1 MSRPRLG
8 FAAVLVIVL
17 VAGCAEIPTSGP
29 VVEGE
34 AVPEQLPVSVGFVPN
49 PPVAGASET
58 DIVQGFLEA
67 MASYEAGYQTAK
79 EFLTP
84 DGASAWEPSA
94 AMTIYSAT
102 PTVTQTARGAV
113 RLALTV
119 EAVISPEAGYERRA
133 PAVVTDY
140 GLTLSQI
147 DGEWRIANPPPGL
160 LVFEGDFKSEFR
172 EYNLYYWD
180 ADFEELVPD
189 PVYVPTQGNVPS
201 LLAEELVGGPSRW
214 LAPAVATAFPDGTTV
229 PLPVAV
235 DAGRAQI
242 ELSAEAADGTPDDQ
256 REQMTAQL
264 AWTLDQVDGIQQ
276 VVVRADGVPLTD
288 AAATAGPAESFGELD
303 PNRPRGRDL
312 FALTD
317 SGVVVGDQLTPAA
330 GPLGELPEAR
340 TVAVDP
346 RAGRAAAVDATGT
359 QVLWAPFDS
368 AAEVAVL
375 ATGTDLRSLSWDR
388 TGLVWAVDQVP
399 GGSAVI
405 VARPDGAASDVPTPQ
420 ILAGRDIDDLAVSPD
435 GSRVAVAVEGELMV
449 GIVLRDPA
457 QTTAS
462 IEGLRRVQIDDRV
475 GTSVAWSGLT
485 ELAILVQQDDES
497 TEPYRVGIGGSDLR
511 PAGPVPNAVDIAA
524 APGQGLAV
532 SSEDGTLRR
541 QTPTLTWDEIGAA
554 VGPAYPG

>member
-8 FAAVLVIVL
+8 FAAVLVIAL
-17 VAGCAEIPTSGP
+17 ATGCAQIPTSGP

-49 PPVAGASET
+49 PPAAGASET

-67 MASYEAGYQTAK
+67 MASYEAGYQTAE

-84 DGASAWEPSA
+84 DAASVWEPSA
-94 AMTIYSAT
+94 ATTIYSGT

-113 RLALTV
+113 RLVLTV
-119 EAVISPEAGYERRA
+119 EAVISLEAGYERRA
-133 PAVVTDY
+133 PAVVTEFD
-140 GLTLSQI
+140 LNLSQV
-147 DGEWRIANPPPGL
+147 DGEWRITNPPPGL
-160 LVFEGDFKSEFR
+160 LVFEKDFESEFR

-201 LLAEELVGGPSRW
+201 LLAEALVRGPSRW
-214 LAPAVATAFPDGTTV
+214 LAPAVSTAFPDGTTV

-235 DAGRAQI
+235 DAGRAQV
-242 ELSAEAADGTPDDQ
+242 ELSAEAADGTPEDR

-264 AWTLDQVDGIQQ
+264 AWTLDQVDGVQQ

-288 AAATAGPAESFGELD
+288 AASTAGPAESFGELD

-317 SGVVVGDQLTPAA
+317 TGVVVGDQLTPVA

-346 RAGRAAAVDATGT
+346 RAGRAAVVDANGT
-359 QVLWAPFDS
+359 QVYWAPFDS

-375 ATGTDLRSLSWDR
+375 VTGTDLRSLSWDR

-399 GGSAVI
+399 GGSRI
-405 VARPDGAASDVPTPQ
+405 VVATPDGAVSDVPNPQ
-420 ILAGRDIDDLAVSPD
+420 MLAGRDIDDLAVSPD

-449 GIVLRDPA
+449 GVVLRDLT

-462 IEGLRRVQIDDRV
+462 IEGLRRVQVDNRV
-475 GTSVAWSGLT
+475 VTSVAWSGLT
-485 ELAILVQQDDES
+485 ELAILVQRDDES
-497 TEPYRVGIGGSDLR
+497 TEPYRVGISGSDLR
-511 PAGPVPNAVDIAA
+511 PAGTVANAVDIAA

-532 SSEDGTLRR
+532 STEDGTLF
-541 QTPTLTWDEIGAA
+541 QQMPTLHWAEIGAA
-554 VGPAYPG
+554 VDPAYPG

>member
-1 MSRPRLG
+1 VSRPRGG
-8 FAAVLVIVL
+8 FAAVLLIAL
-17 VAGCAEIPTSGP
+17 ATGCAQIPTSGP

-49 PPVAGASET
+49 PPAAGASET
-58 DIVQGFLEA
+58 AIVQGFLEA
-67 MASYEAGYQTAK
+67 MASYEAGYETAK

-84 DGASAWEPSA
+84 DAAPAWEPSA
-94 AMTIYSAT
+94 AMTIYSTT

-113 RLALTV
+113 RLTLTV

-133 PAVVTDY
+133 PALATNFD
-140 GLTLSQI
+140 LTLSQV

-160 LVFEGDFKSEFR
+160 LVFKDDFESEFR

-201 LLAEELVGGPSRW
+201 LLAEALVRGPSRW
-214 LAPAVATAFPDGTTV
+214 LAPAVSTAFPNGTTV
-229 PLPVAV
+229 ALPVAV
-235 DAGRAQI
+235 DAGRAQV
-242 ELSAEAADGTPDDQ
+242 ELSAEAADGTPDQ

-264 AWTLDQVDGIQQ
+264 AWTLDQVDGVQQ
-276 VVVRADGVPLTD
+276 VVVRADSVPLTD
-288 AAATAGPAESFGELD
+288 TGSTAGPAESFGELD

-312 FALTD
+312 FALTEA
-317 SGVVVGDQLTPAA
+317 GVVVGDQLTPVA
-330 GPLGELPEAR
+330 GPLGEFSEAR

-346 RAGRAAAVDATGT
+346 LAGRAAVVDANGT

-375 ATGTDLRSLSWDR
+375 VTGTDLRSLSWDR

-399 GGSAVI
+399 GGSRVI
-405 VARPDGAASDVPTPQ
+405 VATPDGAVSDVPTPQ
-420 ILAGRDIDDLAVSPD
+420 MLVGRDIDDLAVSPD
-435 GSRVAVAVEGELMV
+435 GSRVAMAVEGELMV
-449 GIVLRDPA
+449 GIVLRDPT
-457 QTTAS
+457 QMTAS
-462 IEGLRRVQIDDRV
+462 IEGLRRVQIDGRV

-485 ELAILVQQDDES
+485 ELAILVQRNDE
-497 TEPYRVGIGGSDLR
+497 PADPFRVGIGGSVLR
-511 PAGPVPNAVDIAA
+511 PAGPVPDAVDIAA

-532 SSEDGTLRR
+532 STAEGTLLR
-541 QTPTLTWDEIGAA
+541 QTPTLSWDEIGAA
-554 VGPAYPG
+554 LGPAYPG